1 MVPLLRRRN
10 VVVVYVNSATDVASH
25 LVAYTRERKGGY
37 SRPSVAELI
46 SKGSGTS
53 GGGRT
58 TPKKEARSSYSFHEK
73 DGSAHIVLDERI
85 TEHAHEVR
93 AIGRDSNYP

>member
-1 MVPLLRRRN
+1 MGNTLVGKRSEEPLSPLP
-10 VVVVYVNSATDVASH
+10 
-25 LVAYTRERKGGY
+25 KGFG
-37 SRPSVAELI
+37 A
-46 SKGSGTS
+46 S
-53 GGGRT
+53 GGRRT

-73 DGSAHIVLDERI
+73 DGSARIVLDGRI